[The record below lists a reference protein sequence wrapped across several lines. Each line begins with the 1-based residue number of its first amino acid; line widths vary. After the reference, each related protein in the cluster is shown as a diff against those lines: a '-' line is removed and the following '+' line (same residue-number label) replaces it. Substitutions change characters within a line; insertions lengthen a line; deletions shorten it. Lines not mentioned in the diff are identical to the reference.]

1 MSPALLILKIYT
13 TFKDV
18 QMMIKIFFDIST
30 GFRFS
35 KISVECSVHL
45 CSCLYINKYTPNQSI
60 SHMNRIESAYQIMVK
75 NLHCVNFAPAISKT
89 VVRLFLLAVN
99 IKIAV
104 TFATA
109 EEESSKTKKFSWS
122 QCGQRC
128 FDVANLFVS

>member
-1 MSPALLILKIYT
+1 MLKI
-13 TFKDV
+13 FLE
-18 QMMIKIFFDIST
+18 ISI

-45 CSCLYINKYTPNQSI
+45 CSCPCISKYTPNQSI

-89 VVRLFLLAVN
+89 VVRLSLLAVN

-104 TFATA
+104 TFAKA

-122 QCGQRC
+122 QCGQRS
-128 FDVANLFVS
+128 FEVAT